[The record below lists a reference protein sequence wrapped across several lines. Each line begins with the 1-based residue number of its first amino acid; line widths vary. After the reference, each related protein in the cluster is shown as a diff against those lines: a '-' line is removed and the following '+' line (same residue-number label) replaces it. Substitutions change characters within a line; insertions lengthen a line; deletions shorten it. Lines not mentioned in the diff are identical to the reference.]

1 MPFFTRAVRT
11 QIALTSEPYRRQVLG
26 NVCNHAYFLLGNP
39 AGKPAKDLAY
49 ASEVIQ
55 QPTSYLDRFA
65 LAVIHNTRFDTLEN
79 ETDITDDDCDAT
91 IATVWPWFA
100 ALVQGAA

>member
-1 MPFFTRAVRT
+1 MPALTRAVRT
-11 QIALTSEPYRRQVLG
+11 AIAQTSEPFRRQVLG
-26 NVCNHAYFLLGNP
+26 NVCNHAYFLLRDP

-55 QPTSYLDRFA
+55 APTTYLDRFA
-65 LAVIHNTRFDTLEN
+65 LAVIHNTRFDDTAN
-79 ETDITDDDCDAT
+79 EMSITDDDCDAA

-100 ALVQGAA
+100 ALVVTP